1 MATIAKNTSELQIV
15 PLVLQTQADENN
27 TKDVHSIIFMRKH
40 KITVAVHSTT
50 ITSKKYDSNENK
62 L

>member
-1 MATIAKNTSELQIV
+1 MATIAKNT
-15 PLVLQTQADENN
+15 ADENN